1 MNEKSNFKTIFE
13 QAPDVEVLFEFNDTR
28 MHPAKD
34 GYRPDHLIKDNYM
47 TTGVHHYYHVTEVP
61 PNGQAK
67 GTITF
72 LSPEAY
78 PACLWVGKKISI
90 QEGARVVGYA
100 TITKIFNPILNVEG
114 INQ

>member
-1 MNEKSNFKTIFE
+1 MIT
-13 QAPDVEVLFEFNDTR
+13 PDVEAIFEFIGVRKN
-28 MHPAKD
+28 PVLD
-34 GYRPDHLIKDNYM
+34 GYRPAHMVQSGYL
-47 TTGVHHYYHVTEVP
+47 TTGVHHYYDADSVAPDGT
-61 PNGQAK
+61 AA

-90 QEGARVVGYA
+90 QEGDKIVGYA
-100 TITKIFNPILNVEG
+100 TITKIFNPTLNDQE